1 MLLRLGPEHRRRGL
15 GELRGE
21 RVPRLASRGLAA
33 CGHGGDE
40 ARVANGRA
48 AAVDEF
54 RGVRGERLEARK
66 TSCRTCDRRGCGVAE
81 NGARTVARALAGR
94 ALGFDDGDVG
104 TFSDEGQGGLQAREA
119 RSNDCGVHVLVFFL
133 GKKESV
139 IVAQSASMGLPRTYG
154 WHILKEP
161 LISGTSAMTEH
172 TTAECPYPKLEAP
185 VPRAE
190 RENDPLTE
198 TSVAE
203 RVLLDGRFIKVVEED
218 VVLPDGRPS
227 RRFGLRHGGAAGMI
241 ALGADGTIVLERQ
254 WRHPLRRAF
263 WEIPAGK
270 LDQGEAELDCAK
282 RELVEE
288 CGIHAARW
296 TRLGELNN
304 AIGYSNERIV
314 VFLAEDLSWG
324 TQALDEGEH
333 LEVVRVDLKEALDM
347 CADGRIT
354 DVKTIVGLFWLERL
368 LASRSA

>member
-1 MLLRLGPEHRRRGL
+1 
-15 GELRGE
+15 
-21 RVPRLASRGLAA
+21 
-33 CGHGGDE
+33 
-40 ARVANGRA
+40 
-48 AAVDEF
+48 
-54 RGVRGERLEARK
+54 
-66 TSCRTCDRRGCGVAE
+66 
-81 NGARTVARALAGR
+81 
-94 ALGFDDGDVG
+94 
-104 TFSDEGQGGLQAREA
+104 
-119 RSNDCGVHVLVFFL
+119 
-133 GKKESV
+133 
-139 IVAQSASMGLPRTYG
+139 
-154 WHILKEP
+154 
-161 LISGTSAMTEH
+161 MTEH

-227 RRFGLRHGGAAGMI
+227 RRFGLRHGGA
-241 ALGADGTIVLERQ
+241 
-254 WRHPLRRAF
+254 
-263 WEIPAGK
+263 
-270 LDQGEAELDCAK
+270 AELDCAK

>member
-1 MLLRLGPEHRRRGL
+1 
-15 GELRGE
+15 
-21 RVPRLASRGLAA
+21 
-33 CGHGGDE
+33 
-40 ARVANGRA
+40 
-48 AAVDEF
+48 
-54 RGVRGERLEARK
+54 
-66 TSCRTCDRRGCGVAE
+66 
-81 NGARTVARALAGR
+81 
-94 ALGFDDGDVG
+94 
-104 TFSDEGQGGLQAREA
+104 
-119 RSNDCGVHVLVFFL
+119 
-133 GKKESV
+133 
-139 IVAQSASMGLPRTYG
+139 MGLPRTYG

-161 LISGTSAMTEH
+161 LFSGTTAMTEH
-172 TTAECPYPKLEAP
+172 TTTECPYPKLEAP

>member
-1 MLLRLGPEHRRRGL
+1 MESFILAQSFFVHPALRRGRNI
-15 GELRGE
+15 LR
-21 RVPRLASRGLAA
+21 
-33 CGHGGDE
+33 
-40 ARVANGRA
+40 
-48 AAVDEF
+48 
-54 RGVRGERLEARK
+54 
-66 TSCRTCDRRGCGVAE
+66 
-81 NGARTVARALAGR
+81 
-94 ALGFDDGDVG
+94 
-104 TFSDEGQGGLQAREA
+104 
-119 RSNDCGVHVLVFFL
+119 
-133 GKKESV
+133 
-139 IVAQSASMGLPRTYG
+139 
-154 WHILKEP
+154 EP
-161 LISGTSAMTEH
+161 LFPGIAAMNEH
-172 TTAECPYPKLEAP
+172 TTANCPYPKLEAP

-203 RVLLDGRFIKVVEED
+203 HVLLDGRFIKVVEED

-227 RRFGLRHGGAAGMI
+227 KRFGLRHGGAAGMI
-241 ALGADGTIVLERQ
+241 ALGADGTVILERQ

-270 LDQGEAELDCAK
+270 LDPGEAEIDCAK

-288 CGIHAARW
+288 CGIHAEKW

-314 VFLAEDLSWG
+314 VYLAEDLTYG
-324 TQALDEGEH
+324 RQELDDGEH

-368 LASRSA
+368 LASRRA

>member
-1 MLLRLGPEHRRRGL
+1 M
-15 GELRGE
+15 
-21 RVPRLASRGLAA
+21 
-33 CGHGGDE
+33 
-40 ARVANGRA
+40 
-48 AAVDEF
+48 
-54 RGVRGERLEARK
+54 
-66 TSCRTCDRRGCGVAE
+66 
-81 NGARTVARALAGR
+81 
-94 ALGFDDGDVG
+94 
-104 TFSDEGQGGLQAREA
+104 
-119 RSNDCGVHVLVFFL
+119 
-133 GKKESV
+133 
-139 IVAQSASMGLPRTYG
+139 
-154 WHILKEP
+154 
-161 LISGTSAMTEH
+161 
-172 TTAECPYPKLEAP
+172 
-185 VPRAE
+185 
-190 RENDPLTE
+190 
-198 TSVAE
+198 
-203 RVLLDGRFIKVVEED
+203 
-218 VVLPDGRPS
+218 
-227 RRFGLRHGGAAGMI
+227 RHGGAAGMI